1 MSTILPGYE
10 EDAGLVAG
18 AIHSDCAHLSRIC
31 PRSPGSQEPPNMCPF
46 TNGHPR
52 IPTSRIFRMLLPIG
66 AFPSEKS
73 LDSGVQRSR

>member
-1 MSTILPGYE
+1 
-10 EDAGLVAG
+10 
-18 AIHSDCAHLSRIC
+18 
-31 PRSPGSQEPPNMCPF
+31 MCPF

-73 LDSGVQRSR
+73 LDSGVQRSH